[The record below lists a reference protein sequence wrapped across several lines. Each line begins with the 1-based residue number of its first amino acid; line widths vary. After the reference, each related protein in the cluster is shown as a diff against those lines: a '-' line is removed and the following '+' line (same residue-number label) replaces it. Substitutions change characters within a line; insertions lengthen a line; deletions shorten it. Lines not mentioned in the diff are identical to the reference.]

1 MADDSSPVVGRVA
14 EMATP
19 VTFFFDPACPWTWIT
34 ARWLTEVS
42 ERRDLAVT
50 WRLFSLRFRNK
61 DNPGYDWIRD
71 ELDAQHPA
79 MRVLAATEAVH
90 GNAAV
95 GRLYTS
101 LGTLIHHDRDGNLER
116 LAEGIAAA
124 GLPADLIAAGD
135 EQAWDEVIEASTLEG
150 WALVGDDAGI
160 PIVQMDGAVTTYFGP
175 VLSPAPT
182 GDDALAL
189 WDALVTLG
197 RLEGVYEIKRT
208 RSVGPQFGARP

>member
-1 MADDSSPVVGRVA
+1 
-14 EMATP
+14 
-19 VTFFFDPACPWTWIT
+19 
-34 ARWLTEVS
+34 
-42 ERRDLAVT
+42 
-50 WRLFSLRFRNK
+50 
-61 DNPGYDWIRD
+61 
-71 ELDAQHPA
+71 
-79 MRVLAATEAVH
+79 MRVLAAAQAVH
-90 GNAAV
+90 GNDAV

-135 EQAWDEVIEASTLEG
+135 EPAWDEVIEASTREG
-150 WALVGDDAGI
+150 WALVGEDAGI
-160 PIVQMDGAVTTYFGP
+160 PIVQMDGSVTTYFGP

-197 RLEGVYEIKRT
+197 RIEGVYEIKRT
-208 RSVGPQFGARP
+208 RSVGPQFGPRP